1 MKEGQLDVLV
11 AGKKVAELT
20 QGESFG
26 EIALLDSDSQL
37 RTSSVRA
44 TTGCTLLV
52 LQDTDFKAIL
62 VRYPDFNA
70 ELIAKQQDG
79 KMHCDCEL

>member
-1 MKEGQLDVLV
+1 MLV
-11 AGKKVAELT
+11 GGKKVAELT

-26 EIALLDSDSQL
+26 EIALLDDDSRL

-44 TTGCTLLV
+44 TTCCTLLV
-52 LQDTDFKAIL
+52 LQDTDFQALL

-70 ELIAKQQDG
+70 ELIAKQQG
-79 KMHCDCEL
+79 MSRST